1 MASLATPP
9 VSWSD
14 IKAAID
20 ANPRKDTTL
29 MAGAASASIHTMLE
43 EETLEWCPGWTT
55 DSTRILDAISLS
67 LWIREPLY
75 RTAANPVRKAM
86 EMEEA
91 STLLNE
97 IEIAWKAHKGRG
109 WVRKHLEEDLRMRAA
124 GGDPVV
130 DWEAVRTQRRAA
142 YLVEYIATVRS
153 LRFGLWWSDQS
164 AVTMIPSTDSS
175 GANASA
181 SVQIDCTTGH
191 VLLGPSGFRV
201 ANRDWMNLVASS
213 KCAWV
218 PPACAASIGTNTV
231 AQIQEKLVALGQPT
245 TGSRQTLWNR
255 LLQATLSKELVAG
268 IGIGT

>member
-1 MASLATPP
+1 MSSAGP

-14 IKAAID
+14 LKAAID
-20 ANPRKDTTL
+20 ANPRRNTTL
-29 MAGAASASIHTMLE
+29 MAGAASASIHTMQE

-55 DSTRILDAISLS
+55 DTALILDAISLS

-75 RTAANPVRKAM
+75 RTAAIPVRKAM

-97 IEIAWKAHKGRG
+97 IETAWKANKGRG

-124 GGDPVV
+124 GGEPAA
-130 DWEAVRTQRRAA
+130 DWDTVRTQRRAA
-142 YLVEYIATVRS
+142 YLVDYIATVRS

-164 AVTMIPSTDSS
+164 AVSMIPTTDSS
-175 GANASA
+175 STSASE
-181 SVQIDCTTGH
+181 SVQIDCMSGH
-191 VLLGPSGFRV
+191 VLLGPAGFRV
-201 ANRDWMNLVASS
+201 ANRDWMNLVGAS
-213 KCAWV
+213 KCSWV
-218 PPACAASIGTNTV
+218 PAACAASIGTNTV

-245 TGSRQTLWNR
+245 TGSRQILWNR

-268 IGIGT
+268 VQVS